1 MSFSEK
7 TIGEVL
13 LFINDNARR
22 RSDGRFIPLHGR
34 KLLHAEI
41 ADPAEIRLA
50 LDYLVKAGM
59 LTSCNW
65 KEAKTSSYQI
75 DSITPAGML
84 LIEKLNHPVKERALS
99 LIRAFLSNP
108 SLLLDAVEHL
118 V

>member
-1 MSFSEK
+1 MAFSEK
-7 TIGEVL
+7 TVGEVL

-22 RSDGRFIPLHGR
+22 RSDGRFVPFHGR

-41 ADPAEIRLA
+41 AEPEEIRLA

-65 KEAKTSSYQI
+65 KEAKTASYQI
-75 DSITPAGML
+75 DSITPAGMQ
-84 LIEKLNHPVKERALS
+84 LIEKLNHPVKEKALS
-99 LIRAFLSNP
+99 LIRAFLSDP
-108 SLLLDAVEHL
+108 ALLLDAVKHF

>member
-1 MSFSEK
+1 MAFSEK

-22 RSDGRFIPLHGR
+22 RSDGRFVPFHAR
-34 KLLHAEI
+34 RLLRAEI
-41 ADPAEIRLA
+41 ANPEEIRLA

-65 KEAKTSSYQI
+65 ENAKTAFYQI
-75 DSITPAGML
+75 DSITPAGMR